1 MTLRETK
8 LKGKLLSLPSLLWLG
23 LFFALPLLAMLVI
36 SFYQRGVYG
45 QLVPAFT
52 LDNYIRF
59 FEPLY
64 LRILWDTLGIAI
76 VTTLGTLLLAYPLAF
91 YITRL
96 PRAQQTIW
104 LILIMIPFWI
114 NFLIRSYA
122 WVIIL
127 RSQGV
132 VNTTLLHFGVI
143 DVPLSLLYNWGAVML
158 GMVYTLLPFMVLPL
172 YVSLEKLDAR
182 KLEAAYDLGAKPWQ
196 AFWHVTL
203 PLTKSGIVI
212 GSILVFVSSL
222 GMFVVPDIMGGA
234 KSILLGNVIQNQ
246 FLSARDWP
254 FGAAISI
261 IMMVLSA
268 ALIALYYK
276 AMQWEER
283 MEGRQ

>member
-1 MTLRETK
+1 MRIR
-8 LKGKLLSLPSLLWLG
+8 GKLLALPGLLWLA
-23 LFFALPLLAMLVI
+23 LFFALPLIFMLII

-45 QLVPAFT
+45 QLIAEFT
-52 LDNYIRF
+52 MENYIRF

-64 LRILWDTLGIAI
+64 LRILFDTLVVSVA
-76 VTTLGTLLLAYPLAF
+76 TTLGTLLLAYPLAY

-96 PRAQQTIW
+96 PRAQQMIW

-132 VNTTLLHFGVI
+132 VNTTLINLGII
-143 DVPLSLLYNWGAVML
+143 DVPLALLYNWGSVML
-158 GMVYTLLPFMVLPL
+158 GMIYTLLPFMVLPL
-172 YVSLEKLDAR
+172 YVSLEKLDVR
-182 KLEAAYDLGAKPWQ
+182 KLEAAHDLGAKPWQ
-196 AFWHVTL
+196 AFWHITL
-203 PLTKSGIVI
+203 PLTKPGILI
-212 GSILVFVSSL
+212 GSVLVFVSSL

-234 KSILLGNVIQNQ
+234 KSMLLGNVIQNQ

-261 IMMVLSA
+261 IMMIMSA
-268 ALIALYYK
+268 LLIALYYK
-276 AMQWEER
+276 AMKWEER
-283 MEGRQ
+283 LEGTK

>member
-1 MTLRETK
+1 MRFRDRT
-8 LKGKLLSLPSLLWLG
+8 LKGKLLSMPGLLWLT
-23 LFFALPLLAMLVI
+23 LFFALPLVAMLVI

-45 QLVPAFT
+45 QLIPAFT

-64 LRILWDTLGIAI
+64 LRILWDTLGIAV
-76 VTTLGTLLLAYPLAF
+76 VTTIGTLLLAYPLAF

-96 PRAQQTIW
+96 PRNQQTIW

-132 VNTTLLHFGVI
+132 VNSTLLHFGII

-158 GMVYTLLPFMVLPL
+158 GMIYTLLPFMVLPL
-172 YVSLEKLDAR
+172 YVSLEKLDGR

-203 PLTKSGIVI
+203 PLTKSGIMI

-261 IMMVLSA
+261 IMMILSA